1 MRESRKTALTT
12 VLLVVTGLLLSALS
26 DATAIRLDEGF
37 RSVFSGIH
45 RALGSIAGG
54 VGDSLRAVR
63 ELNQLRQEHE
73 ILLQELEL
81 YRNILSEMS
90 TIEQENRQLRRQLGF
105 LQRDSRTLLA
115 ARVIAREEGALFR
128 SYTINRGSRH
138 GVLQDQTVIAFV
150 DGIQGFAGR
159 VELVT
164 PGTAVIVPAYALS
177 SYVSARLE
185 RTRHEG
191 LIQGAGAREQG
202 MTMNY
207 LPRGARTVIRT
218 GDLIVTSGLN
228 SLFPPGIPLGRVET
242 ISEPTFEATLS
253 LGVQPLV
260 DFSRLER
267 VFVILDAGSQE

>member
-1 MRESRKTALTT
+1 
-12 VLLVVTGLLLSALS
+12 VVTGLLLSALS
-26 DATAIRLDEGF
+26 DTTPIRLDEGF

-63 ELNQLRQEHE
+63 ELNQLRAEHE
-73 ILLQELEL
+73 ILLQELEV
-81 YRNILSEMS
+81 YRNTLSEMAVV
-90 TIEQENRQLRRQLGF
+90 ERENQQLRRQLGF
-105 LQRDSRTLLA
+105 LQRDSRALLA

-138 GVLQDQTVIAFV
+138 GVQRDQTVIAFI
-150 DGIQGFAGR
+150 DGVQGFAGR
-159 VELVT
+159 VEMVT
-164 PGTAVIVPAYALS
+164 PGTAVIIPAYALS

-191 LIQGAGAREQG
+191 LIQGSGERELG

-207 LPRGARTVIRT
+207 LPRGARSLIRT

-228 SLFPPGIPLGRVET
+228 SLFPPGIPIGRIHT
-242 ISEPTFEATLS
+242 LSEPTFEATLS
-253 LGVQPLV
+253 LEVHPV
-260 DFSRLER
+260 IDFSRLED
-267 VFVILDAGSQE
+267 VFVILDAESRR